1 MYDFL
6 MYLMQSIAGRVTICL
21 ILFSSISVLCVLGFS
36 IYFLSRFIR
45 RAVNKERQAAQTNNS
60 AMDAIAAL
68 ADKWCD
74 STNQPDSVCVALY
87 QFTQWAR
94 QQHQ

>member
-1 MYDFL
+1 MARKNCYQCPEGLADQCERDFGPDG
-6 MYLMQSIAGRVTICL
+6 YPPCADNVESAP
-21 ILFSSISVLCVLGFS
+21 SASH
-36 IYFLSRFIR
+36 
-45 RAVNKERQAAQTNNS
+45 NS

-74 STNQPDSVCVALY
+74 ATNQPDSICVALY
-87 QFTQWAR
+87 QFTTWAR

>member
-1 MYDFL
+1 LWEDVAPY
-6 MYLMQSIAGRVTICL
+6 IVEENG
-21 ILFSSISVLCVLGFS
+21 SSH
-36 IYFLSRFIR
+36 
-45 RAVNKERQAAQTNNS
+45 NS

-74 STNQPDSVCVALY
+74 ATNQPDSICVALY
-87 QFTQWAR
+87 QFTTWAR

>member
-1 MYDFL
+1 ML
-6 MYLMQSIAGRVTICL
+6 IA
-21 ILFSSISVLCVLGFS
+21 ISVLLLGIGLCMCGWHLWR
-36 IYFLSRFIR
+36 IYRRIFLLEA
-45 RAVNKERQAAQTNNS
+45 AVGTPSASHNS

-74 STNQPDSVCVALY
+74 ATNQPDSICVALY
-87 QFTQWAR
+87 QFTTWAR

>member
-1 MYDFL
+1 MDKL
-6 MYLMQSIAGRVTICL
+6 SMAIIAMEAHVACSNERL
-21 ILFSSISVLCVLGFS
+21 
-36 IYFLSRFIR
+36 
-45 RAVNKERQAAQTNNS
+45 RQAWEIIHAKLVEENGSSHNN

-74 STNQPDSVCVALY
+74 LTNQPDNVCVALY
-87 QFTQWAR
+87 WFTQWAR